1 LSGLLSRTFAGK
13 VVHMFDNGGIAGK
26 LAQAHAL
33 LADVAVLIC
42 SETSGAAA
50 YEGLMELIPASGQLD
65 LAMCLLA
72 ERVDR
77 TGQFAADNAVSMAA
91 WLRGQANSSHQ
102 WASARVLNG
111 RALVDV
117 LPLTL
122 AGWQRGELTLEHAT
136 VIRHAVD
143 GLDESLTVALDRALS
158 GAAMSLSP
166 KDLRDM
172 AAALLEEYAPDKQD
186 ADRERKTASG
196 QKAHLSDT
204 PDGGRLD
211 ADLDAEG
218 TAILRA
224 ALDKFMPKP
233 EPGVLLSQRRAQA
246 LVEMAR
252 QSLDFGHGHESSANK
267 PHLVVSLSFEQLR
280 DQLGVGYL
288 PDSGTIPASSLRRL
302 ACDAKIIP
310 IVLNGQGL
318 PMDVGRTTR
327 VISPAMRIAL
337 NERDKGC
344 TAPGCD
350 RPPSW
355 TDAHHVLSWLDDGIT
370 ALTNL
375 VLLCR
380 RHHTMV
386 HQGKLRI
393 AALGNQQF
401 TFTNTSS
408 RT

>member
-1 LSGLLSRTFAGK
+1 
-13 VVHMFDNGGIAGK
+13 MFDNGGIAGK

-33 LADVAVLIC
+33 LADVTVLIC
-42 SETSGAAA
+42 SDTTGPAA
-50 YEGLMELIPASGQLD
+50 YEGLVEAIPASGQLD
-65 LAMCLLA
+65 LVLCLLA

-77 TGQFAADNAVSMAA
+77 TGEFAADNAVSMAS
-91 WLRGQANSSHQ
+91 WLRGRANSSGR
-102 WASARVLNG
+102 WASQRTAAG
-111 RALVDV
+111 RALADS
-117 LPLTL
+117 LPLTR
-122 AGWQRGELTLEHAT
+122 AAFSRGELTLEHVT

-143 GLDESLTVALDRALS
+143 GLEADLAASLDRALA
-158 GAAMSLSP
+158 GAAASLSP
-166 KDLRDM
+166 KELRDM

-186 ADRERKTASG
+186 ADRERQGASG
-196 QKAHLSDT
+196 LKAHLSDT

-233 EPGVLLSQRRAQA
+233 EPGVLLSQRRAIA

-252 QSLDFGHGHESSANK
+252 QALDFGTGHEGAANK
-267 PHLVVSLSFEQLR
+267 PHLVVSLSYEQLR

-288 PDSGTIPASSLRRL
+288 PDSGTLPASSLRRL

-310 IVLNGQGL
+310 LVLGADGL

-327 VISPAMRIAL
+327 TIPPAIRTAL
-337 NERDKGC
+337 NERDKRC
-344 TAPGCD
+344 TTPGCD

-355 TDAHHVLSWLDDGIT
+355 TDAHHVRSWLDGGTT

-375 VLLCR
+375 VLICR

-386 HQGKLRI
+386 HRGKLRI
-393 AALGNQQF
+393 DALGDQRF
-401 TFTNTSS
+401 RFTNTNS

>member
-1 LSGLLSRTFAGK
+1 
-13 VVHMFDNGGIAGK
+13 MFDNGGIAGK

-33 LADVAVLIC
+33 LAAVAVTI
-42 SETSGAAA
+42 SSDISGPAA

-65 LAMCLLA
+65 LVLCLLA

-77 TGQFAADNAVSMAA
+77 TGAFAADNAVSMAA
-91 WLRGQANSSHQ
+91 WTRGQAHSSHR
-102 WASARVLNG
+102 WASDRVNAG

-122 AGWQRGELTLEHAT
+122 AAWQRAELTLEHVT
-136 VIRHAVD
+136 VIRWAVA
-143 GLDESLTVALDRALS
+143 GLDESLTAALDRALA
-158 GAAMSLSP
+158 GAAASLSP

-186 ADRERKTASG
+186 ADRERKGASG
-196 QKAHLSDT
+196 LKAHLSDT

-252 QSLDFGHGHESSANK
+252 QSLDFATGHESSANK
-267 PHLVVSLSFEQLR
+267 PHLVVSVSFEQLR

-288 PDSGTIPASSLRRL
+288 PDSGTLPASTIRRL

-310 IVLNGQGL
+310 IVLSSDGL
-318 PMDVGRTTR
+318 PLDVGRTTR
-327 VISPAMRIAL
+327 TIPPATRTAL
-337 NERDKGC
+337 NERDKAC
-344 TAPGCD
+344 KAPGCD

-355 TDAHHVLSWLDDGIT
+355 TDAHHVQSWLDGGIT
-370 ALTNL
+370 ALSNL

-393 AALGNQQF
+393 EALGGQRF
-401 TFTNTSS
+401 LFTNVTDQLRQSQL

>member
-1 LSGLLSRTFAGK
+1 
-13 VVHMFDNGGIAGK
+13 MFDTGGILGK

-42 SETSGAAA
+42 SDTSGAAA
-50 YEGLMELIPASGQLD
+50 YEGLVEAIPASGQLD
-65 LAMCLLA
+65 LVLCLLA

-77 TGQFAADNAVSMAA
+77 TGAFAADNAVSMAA
-91 WLRGQANSSHQ
+91 WTRGQAHSSHQ
-102 WASARVLNG
+102 WASVRVLNG

-122 AGWQRGELTLEHAT
+122 AAWQRAELTLEHVT

-143 GLDESLTVALDRALS
+143 GLDESLTAALDRALA
-158 GAAMSLSP
+158 GAAASLSP

-172 AAALLEEYAPDKQD
+172 AAALLEEYVPDKQD
-186 ADRERKTASG
+186 AGRERKAASG
-196 QKAHLSDT
+196 LKAHLSDT

-224 ALDKFMPKP
+224 ALEKFMPKP
-233 EPGVLLSQRRAQA
+233 EPGVLLSQRRARA

-252 QSLDFGHGHESSANK
+252 QSLDFGTGHESSANK

-288 PDSGTIPASSLRRL
+288 PDSGTLPASTIRRL

-310 IVLNGQGL
+310 LVLSSDGL
-318 PMDVGRTTR
+318 PLDVGRTTR
-327 VISPAMRIAL
+327 TIPPGIRTAL

-344 TAPGCD
+344 TGPGCD

-355 TDAHHVLSWLDDGIT
+355 TDAHHVQSWLDGGIT
-370 ALTNL
+370 ALSNL

-393 AALGNQQF
+393 EALGAQRF
-401 TFTNTSS
+401 RFTNTTERL

>member
-1 LSGLLSRTFAGK
+1 
-13 VVHMFDNGGIAGK
+13 MFDTGGVAGK
-26 LAQAHAL
+26 LAQAHTL
-33 LADVAVLIC
+33 LADVAATIC
-42 SETSGAAA
+42 SDTSGPAA
-50 YEGLMELIPASGQLD
+50 YEGLMELIPAAGQLD

-77 TGQFAADNAVSMAA
+77 TSEFAADNAVSMAA
-91 WLRGQANSSHQ
+91 WTRGQAHSSHQ
-102 WASARVLNG
+102 WASARVLAG
-111 RALVDV
+111 RALVDI
-117 LPLTL
+117 LPATL
-122 AGWQRGELTLEHAT
+122 AAGLRGELTLEHIT
-136 VIRHAVD
+136 VIRLAVD
-143 GLDESLTVALDRALS
+143 GLDADLTATLDQAL
-158 GAAMSLSP
+158 AAAAVNLSP

-186 ADRERKTASG
+186 ADRERKTSTG

-233 EPGVLLSQRRAQA
+233 EPGVLLSQRRARA

-267 PHLVVSLSFEQLR
+267 PHLVVSLSYEQLR

-288 PDSGTIPASSLRRL
+288 PDSGTIPASTVRKL

-310 IVLNGQGL
+310 IVLGADGI

-327 VISPAMRIAL
+327 VVSPGMRTAL
-337 NERDKGC
+337 DERDKGC
-344 TAPGCD
+344 TEPGCD
-350 RPPSW
+350 RPPAW
-355 TDAHHVLSWLDDGIT
+355 CDAHHVVSWLDDGIT
-370 ALTNL
+370 ALINL

-393 AALGNQQF
+393 EALGNQRF
-401 TFTNTSS
+401 RFTNTTERL

>member
-1 LSGLLSRTFAGK
+1 
-13 VVHMFDNGGIAGK
+13 VK

-42 SETSGAAA
+42 SDTSGVAA
-50 YEGLMELIPASGQLD
+50 YEGLVEAIPASGQLD
-65 LAMCLLA
+65 LVLCLLA

-77 TGQFAADNAVSMAA
+77 TGAFAADNAVSMAA
-91 WLRGQANSSHQ
+91 WTRGQAHSSHQ
-102 WASARVLNG
+102 WASVRVLNG

-122 AGWQRGELTLEHAT
+122 AAWQRAELTLEHVT
-136 VIRHAVD
+136 VVRHAVD
-143 GLDESLTVALDRALS
+143 GLDESLTAALDRALA
-158 GAAMSLSP
+158 GAAASLSP

-172 AAALLEEYAPDKQD
+172 AAALLEEYVPDKQD
-186 ADRERKTASG
+186 ADRERKGASG
-196 QKAHLSDT
+196 LKAHLSDT

-224 ALDKFMPKP
+224 ALEKFMPKS
-233 EPGVLLSQRRAQA
+233 EPGLLLSQRRARA

-252 QSLDFGHGHESSANK
+252 QSLDFGHGHEGSANK

-288 PDSGTIPASSLRRL
+288 PDSGTVPAATLRRL

-310 IVLNGQGL
+310 IVLSSDGL
-318 PMDVGRTTR
+318 PLDVGRTTR
-327 VISPAMRIAL
+327 TIPPSIRTAL

-344 TAPGCD
+344 KAPDCD

-355 TDAHHVLSWLDDGIT
+355 TDAHHVVSWLDGGIT

-380 RHHTMV
+380 RHHAMV

-393 AALGNQQF
+393 DALGGQQF
-401 TFTNTSS
+401 RFTNLNS

>member
-1 LSGLLSRTFAGK
+1 
-13 VVHMFDNGGIAGK
+13 MFDTGGIAGK
-26 LAQAHAL
+26 LAQAHAI
-33 LADVAVLIC
+33 LADVATTIC
-42 SETSGAAA
+42 SDTSGPAA
-50 YEGLMELIPASGQLD
+50 YEGLMELIPAAGQLD

-77 TGQFAADNAVSMAA
+77 TAEFAADNAVSMAA
-91 WLRGQANSSHQ
+91 WTRGRAHSSHR
-102 WASARVLNG
+102 WASERLNAG
-111 RALVDV
+111 RALVDI
-117 LPLTL
+117 LPATL
-122 AGWQRGELTLEHAT
+122 AAGLRGELTLEHIT
-136 VIRHAVD
+136 VIRLAVD
-143 GLDESLTVALDRALS
+143 GLDESLTATLDRAL
-158 GAAMSLSP
+158 AAAAATLSP

-186 ADRERKTASG
+186 ADRERKTTTG

-233 EPGVLLSQRRAQA
+233 EPGVLLSQRRAIA

-252 QSLDFGHGHESSANK
+252 QSLDFGNGHEGAANK
-267 PHLVVSLSFEQLR
+267 PHLVVQLSFEQLR

-288 PDSGTIPASSLRRL
+288 PDSGTLPASTLRKL

-310 IVLNGQGL
+310 MVLGADGM

-327 VISPAMRIAL
+327 VIPPAMRTAL
-337 NERDKGC
+337 NYRDQGC
-344 TAPGCD
+344 AEPDCD

-355 TDAHHVLSWLDDGIT
+355 TDAHHVVSWLDGGIT
-370 ALTNL
+370 ALINL

-386 HQGKLRI
+386 HQGKLQI
-393 AALGNQQF
+393 KALGNQEF
-401 TFTNTSS
+401 TFANTSS